1 MRLGPQTPRRRI
13 TLAAYQPLCYA
24 QALQIFAP
32 KGSSMKIRNLTVL
45 SAVLALAGMWT
56 MPPIQAQAAMSAA
69 PAATTTP
76 AQVVDQLLS
85 TVEGEMVP
93 LVEAMPAD
101 KFSFAPTNGNFKGV
115 RTFGQQ
121 VQHVIAANYYMFGA
135 AASIQP
141 PDRQTFKAMKT
152 KEQLVQGLKDS
163 FAFGH
168 RAIATLT
175 SQNAMETVKPVD
187 GISTRGA
194 IMAFAIIH
202 MNDHFGQLV
211 EYLRMNGIVPPSSRP
226 NAK

>member
-1 MRLGPQTPRRRI
+1 MR
-13 TLAAYQPLCYA
+13 
-24 QALQIFAP
+24 
-32 KGSSMKIRNLTVL
+32 IRNLALL
-45 SAVLALAGMWT
+45 SAVLAVAGLWT
-56 MPPIQAQAAMSAA
+56 MPPIQAQADTTAVTSS
-69 PAATTTP
+69 TTTP

-85 TVEGEMVP
+85 IVEGEMVP

-101 KFSFAPTNGNFKGV
+101 KFNFAPTHGNFKGV

-121 VQHVIAANYYMFGA
+121 VQHVITANYYMFGA

-141 PDRQTFKAMKT
+141 PDRQTFKDMKT

-175 SQNAMETVKPVD
+175 PQNALESVKPVD
-187 GISTRGA
+187 GIPTRGG

-202 MNDHFGQLV
+202 MNDHFGQMV

>member
-1 MRLGPQTPRRRI
+1 
-13 TLAAYQPLCYA
+13 
-24 QALQIFAP
+24 
-32 KGSSMKIRNLTVL
+32 MKIRTLAVL
-45 SAVLALAGMWT
+45 SAALAFGGLWT
-56 MPPIQAQAAMSAA
+56 MPPIQAHADTTAA
-69 PAATTTP
+69 AATTSP

-85 TVEGEMVP
+85 MVEGEMVP

-121 VQHVIAANYYMFGA
+121 VQHVIMANYYMFS
-135 AASIQP
+135 AASSLQL
-141 PDRQTFKAMKT
+141 PDMKAVKNMKT
-152 KEQLVQGLKDS
+152 KEQLVGGLKDS

-187 GISTRGA
+187 GISTRGG

-202 MNDHFGQLV
+202 MNDHFGQMV

-226 NAK
+226 TAR

>member
-1 MRLGPQTPRRRI
+1 
-13 TLAAYQPLCYA
+13 
-24 QALQIFAP
+24 
-32 KGSSMKIRNLTVL
+32 MKIRNLALL
-45 SAVLALAGMWT
+45 SAVLAVGGLWT
-56 MPPIQAQAAMSAA
+56 MPPIQAQADTSPAA
-69 PAATTTP
+69 SATTTP

-85 TVEGEMVP
+85 MVEEEMVP

-101 KFSFAPTNGNFKGV
+101 KFSFAPTNGDFKGV
-115 RTFGQQ
+115 RTFGEQ

-135 AASIQP
+135 ASSLP
-141 PDRQTFKAMKT
+141 VPDRQTFKDMKT
-152 KEQLVQGLKDS
+152 KEQLIQGLKDS

-175 SQNAMETVKPVD
+175 PQNAMEAVKPVD
-187 GISTRGA
+187 GISTRGG

-202 MNDHFGQLV
+202 MNDHFGQMV